1 MSYFDD
7 NENFDMD
14 LLKALGEEQEEQEE
28 QENSYVEMY
37 ADLYNRYIEVCNEN
51 DVLRNKIKVLEAL
64 KNDEKDSKDSK
75 DFENK

>member
-14 LLKALGEEQEEQEE
+14 LLKALDEDQEDQER
-28 QENSYVEMY
+28 SYVEMY
-37 ADLYNRYIEVCNEN
+37 TDLYNKYVEVCNEN
-51 DVLRNKIKVLEAL
+51 DALRNKVKVLETL
-64 KNDEKDSKDSK
+64 NDEKDLK